1 MDLSKQQEQRNKIA
15 PMKFS
20 SVYPH
25 YINKVE
31 KKGRTKEELDEII
44 CWLCGFKQKD
54 LEKAIDEKM
63 TFEEL
68 FEKANLPSNAKEIK
82 GVICGVRV
90 EEIEEPLVWKARC
103 LDKIVD
109 ELAKGKAIEKIKRQ

>member
-1 MDLSKQQEQRNKIA
+1 
-15 PMKFS
+15 
-20 SVYPH
+20 
-25 YINKVE
+25 
-31 KKGRTKEELDEII
+31 
-44 CWLCGFKQKD
+44 
-54 LEKAIDEKM
+54 M

-68 FEKANLPSNAKEIK
+68 FKKANLPSNAKEIK
-82 GVICGVRV
+82 GVICGVHV